1 MWKDRLLQIAQEKNI
16 YGEQI
21 NTGATEEEIRIF
33 IKRVKDEFEIDLPNQ
48 YIEILRSVNG
58 VEFNGFIFYGI
69 DEELLDT
76 PQNQHIEGFIRSN
89 KIWYE
94 NKWQKK
100 YIFLG
105 ESDISWYV
113 YDVILGRYL
122 ELDNP
127 SGMEMEV
134 FISLDYLL
142 EKALS
147 DALN

>member
-21 NTGATEEEIRIF
+21 NTGAAEEEIRIF
-33 IKRVKDEFEIDLPNQ
+33 IKRVEDEFEIDLPNQ
-48 YIEILRSVNG
+48 YIEMLRNVNG
-58 VEFNGFIFYGI
+58 IEFNGFMFYGI

-76 PQNQHIEGFIRSN
+76 PQNQH
-89 KIWYE
+89 
-94 NKWQKK
+94 
-100 YIFLG
+100 
-105 ESDISWYV
+105 V
-113 YDVILGRYL
+113 
-122 ELDNP
+122 
-127 SGMEMEV
+127 EV